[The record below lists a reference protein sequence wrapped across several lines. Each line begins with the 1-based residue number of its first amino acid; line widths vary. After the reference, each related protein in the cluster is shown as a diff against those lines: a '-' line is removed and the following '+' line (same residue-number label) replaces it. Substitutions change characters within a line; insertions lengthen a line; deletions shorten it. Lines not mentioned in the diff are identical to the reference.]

1 MTNIKTF
8 REFINESLNER
19 STFKKMISKAK
30 RVFSGEEKVFIAPLL
45 KGIKEFKGDLYKEY
59 KLFVDYDEGAVYYE
73 GKVEKIGNI
82 DSISIPEELYGDA
95 HKMIQKY
102 SKDMQVEEDDENKF
116 YLFVTGIGKESD
128 IKDFVKEELHNVEY
142 STTKWDF

>member
-1 MTNIKTF
+1 MKTF
-8 REFINESLNER
+8 SEYINEGLNER

-45 KGIKEFKGDLYKEY
+45 RGIKEFRGDLYKEY
-59 KLFVDYDEGAVYYE
+59 KLFVDYDESVVYYE

-82 DSISIPEELYGDA
+82 NSISIPEDLYDDA
-95 HKMIQKY
+95 HRLVRKY
-102 SKDMQVEEDDENKF
+102 SKDMQVEEDDKNKF

-128 IKDFVKEELHNVEY
+128 IKDFIKEELHDVEY
-142 STTKWDF
+142 ATTKWNF